1 MELHTRQYNVEE
13 VEVFQNLVYD
23 FLLQV
28 AGALVPLGES
38 TLALDEEML
47 QVLDVIDPVNPVAD
61 KVCLTVNGAEQL
73 EEPPVADSKRENGH
87 GLQNLQE
94 RVIGPNGNK
103 PGWRADCKDLAQRL
117 LFSED
122 SEESEK
128 AHGGPK
134 NAQSVPASSCT
145 NGLSS
150 TEIKSG
156 QQAERS
162 TL

>member
-1 MELHTRQYNVEE
+1 M
-13 VEVFQNLVYD
+13 FQNLVYD

-47 QVLDVIDPVNPVAD
+47 QVLDVIDPVHPVAD
-61 KVCLTVNGAEQL
+61 KVSLTRVNGDEQL
-73 EEPPVADSKRENGH
+73 EEPPVADGERENGH
-87 GLQNLQE
+87 GLQNPQE

-134 NAQSVPASSCT
+134 NAQSVPASACT

-162 TL
+162 NL